1 MLKIKKYLLFVLFW
15 IVFGRTGTVM
25 FSKRPNDLVSA
36 LLMAKGLLPSTASK
50 DEAIVKEQ
58 DARTFYLDSI
68 PYWTSQ
74 TYNRSIWGV
83 GLADI
88 TGDGYP
94 EVITVYEGWYNYLYL
109 NNSGVIE
116 DTPSW
121 QSNDMGF
128 HISPAFGDL
137 DNDGDLDMAV
147 ATYYLPGGRSKVY
160 RNDNGILTR
169 DPVWIASS
177 GGGTSGEWC
186 DFDNDGDLDWSIVD
200 IFASPMI
207 FRNNNGILENSPCW
221 TGIDGYLDFGCA
233 WLDIDNDGDLDFAV
247 GAINEQYPLVRVY
260 YNRNGALETEA
271 SWRSQVM
278 AGDLIAIGL
287 AVADANKDGW
297 LDLGV
302 SCGFVDTN
310 YNVVFMNLHD
320 SLESN
325 PSWISNDASVSGFS
339 IFGDL
344 NNDSYLD
351 WAVNNGDV
359 GSCYENINGNLNPS
373 YTWHSATVTGG
384 LGIDLGDV
392 DQDGVVYREDTIIA
406 DGTKKL
412 FYLSIIP
419 VQKIERITI
428 NGDSVP
434 LTGYCCNLKS
444 GWVSFRDSI
453 PAGSQL
459 IFKYYY
465 SLDMDLL
472 LSDYYNGEA
481 HLFKNNVGVGIFERA
496 SKPMAISLLVYP
508 NPFTEKIEIRPRF
521 QEEQLTVNG
530 KRSTVS
536 LKIYDA
542 TGRLVKRFNHLT
554 NYKLS
559 IMWDGTDDFG
569 RKLPTGVYLVQLDTG
584 VFKQTEKVILLR

>member
-1 MLKIKKYLLFVLFW
+1 
-15 IVFGRTGTVM
+15 M

-74 TYNRSIWGV
+74 AYNHSIWGV

-94 EVITVYEGWYNYLYL
+94 EVITVYEGWYNFLYL

-177 GGGTSGEWC
+177 GSGTSGEWC
-186 DFDNDGDLDWSIVD
+186 DF
-200 IFASPMI
+200 
-207 FRNNNGILENSPCW
+207 
-221 TGIDGYLDFGCA
+221 
-233 WLDIDNDGDLDFAV
+233 DNDGDLDFAV

-278 AGDLIAIGL
+278 AVDLIAIRL
-287 AVADANKDGW
+287 SVANVNKDGW

-310 YNVVFMNLHD
+310 YNVVFMNFHD

-359 GSCYENINGNLNPS
+359 GSCYENNNGNLNPS

-530 KRSTVS
+530 KCSTVS
-536 LKIYDA
+536 LEIYDA
-542 TGRLVKRFNHLT
+542 TSRLVKQFNHLT

-569 RKLPTGVYLVQLDTG
+569 HKLPTGVYLVQLDTG
-584 VFKQTEKVILLR
+584 VSKQTEKVILLR